1 MALPFFGIGM
11 KTDLFSP
18 VATAEFSKF
27 AGMLTAFR
35 CSLKNME
42 QWGKKKKTERILTS
56 KKENYRIIEERKL
69 ISSLYGSAMRNI
81 IFEIFVDS
89 Q

>member
-1 MALPFFGIGM
+1 MFIKEYGAM
-11 KTDLFSP
+11 
-18 VATAEFSKF
+18 
-27 AGMLTAFR
+27 
-35 CSLKNME
+35 
-42 QWGKKKKTERILTS
+42 GKKKKTERILTS
-56 KKENYRIIEERKL
+56 KKENYRIIEEREL